1 MHGNGQ
7 FFNKNMS
14 FDYPLRTKFIYL
26 LGGRCYLLDYLGKG
40 GYENQEC
47 SFHVTDA
54 TGYSYLQIH
63 SHEWLVSN
71 IQNNI
76 IIIRTKLPYNL
87 VQQIQEYVTN
97 VKQLHRLDL
106 PDDLKNLVK
115 VYLGNVSYSKLLDRK

>member
-1 MHGNGQ
+1 
-7 FFNKNMS
+7 
-14 FDYPLRTKFIYL
+14 
-26 LGGRCYLLDYLGKG
+26 
-40 GYENQEC
+40 
-47 SFHVTDA
+47 VTDA

>member
-1 MHGNGQ
+1 
-7 FFNKNMS
+7 MS

-40 GYENQEC
+40 GYENHAC
-47 SFHVTDA
+47 RFHLTYA
-54 TGYSYLQIH
+54 NGYSHLQNYTPN
-63 SHEWLVSN
+63 WLEEN

-76 IIIRTKLPYNL
+76 IIIRTKLTYNL

-97 VKQLHRLDL
+97 VKQLHMLDL

-115 VYLGNVSYSKLLDRK
+115 VYLGNVSYRKILDRK